1 MRENSP
7 ELYFNDT
14 SCSNP
19 GKKNIL
25 LQDNKKNDYSFKI
38 SNKVNKT
45 TVMHIWKLC

>member
-14 SCSNP
+14 RRSNP

-25 LQDNKKNDYSFKI
+25 LQDNKKNDYSIKI
-38 SNKVNKT
+38 SKKVNKP
-45 TVMHIWKLC
+45 TVMHIW